1 MDPLL
6 NNICFMNEKLKYKI
20 RNTVDKLGLDQSLNL
35 FGKDIIKQA
44 YIDNPES
51 YLDNFKEITT
61 IEDPIFINYI
71 DKRGKLVFF
80 LMTEKTSIMDEFI
93 RVKPEI
99 FDFFLNII
107 DLDFDDT
114 RKIINDWLKI
124 NFNLDLPI
132 LFIF

>member
-1 MDPLL
+1 
-6 NNICFMNEKLKYKI
+6 MNEKLKYKI
-20 RNTVDKLGLDQSLNL
+20 RNAVDKLGLEQSLNL
-35 FGKDIIKQA
+35 FSKDIIKQA

-80 LMTEKTSIMDEFI
+80 LITEKTSIMDEFI
-93 RVKPEI
+93 RVKTEI
-99 FDFFLNII
+99 FDFFINII
-107 DLDFDDT
+107 GYHIDHT
-114 RKIINDWLKI
+114 RKIIHDWLKI

-132 LFIF
+132 LFIY

>member
-1 MDPLL
+1 
-6 NNICFMNEKLKYKI
+6 MNEKLKYKI
-20 RNTVDKLGLDQSLNL
+20 RNAVDKLGLEQSLNL

-44 YIDNPES
+44 YIDKPES
-51 YLDNFKEITT
+51 YLDNFKEIT
-61 IEDPIFINYI
+61 IVKDPIFINYN

-80 LMTEKTSIMDEFI
+80 LIIEKTSIMDEFI

-99 FDFFLNII
+99 FDFFHSII
-107 DLDFDDT
+107 ELDLDDT

-124 NFNLDLPI
+124 NFNLDFPI

>member
-1 MDPLL
+1 MGFFYY
-6 NNICFMNEKLKYKI
+6 ICFMNEKLKYKI
-20 RNTVDKLGLDQSLNL
+20 RSAVDKLGLEQSLNL
-35 FGKDIIKQA
+35 FSKDIIKQA

-80 LMTEKTSIMDEFI
+80 LITEKTSIMDEFI
-93 RVKPEI
+93 RVKTEI
-99 FDFFLNII
+99 FDFFITII
-107 DLDFDDT
+107 GYHVDHT

-124 NFNLDLPI
+124 NFNLDFPI
-132 LFIF
+132 LFIY

>member
-1 MDPLL
+1 MD
-6 NNICFMNEKLKYKI
+6 EKLKYKI
-20 RNTVDKLGLDQSLNL
+20 RNAVDKLGLEQSLNL
-35 FGKDIIKQA
+35 FGKDILKQT

-71 DKRGKLVFF
+71 DKRGELVFF
-80 LMTEKTSIMDEFI
+80 ISTEKTTSMDEFI

-99 FDFFLNII
+99 FDFFNTII
-107 DLDFDDT
+107 GCHIDDT

-124 NFNLDLPI
+124 NFNLDSPT
-132 LFIF
+132 LFIY